1 MPRPY
6 RHEWRSGTNRSMR
19 LKDKVVIV
27 TGSTMGIGEATAR
40 RCVAEGARVVVHGLE
55 RERGEKVVQSLGPQ
69 AVLHISD
76 LADPKAP
83 AALAEAAAKAFGAI
97 DALVNNA
104 AWVARSNLDT
114 TSAERFD
121 RVMAINLRAPLLLI
135 QACLPHLKRSKG
147 AVLNIGSVNAHCGE
161 PNLLDY
167 SISKGGL
174 MTLTRNLA
182 DALAPHHVRVNQI
195 NPGWVLTENEY
206 KLKLADGLPADWP
219 EKLPEHLMPF
229 GRLIKPEEIAS
240 AVVHWISD
248 ESYPFTGAVTDVNTY
263 PMIGRNPPKEVK

>member
-1 MPRPY
+1 
-6 RHEWRSGTNRSMR
+6 MR

-40 RCVAEGARVVVHGLE
+40 LCVVEGARVVVHGLE
-55 RERGEKVVQSLGPQ
+55 ADRGQKVVESLGDR

-76 LADPKAP
+76 LSDAKAP
-83 AALAEAAAKAFGAI
+83 GALAEAAVKAFGRI

-104 AWVARSNLDT
+104 AWVARSNLNT
-114 TSAERFD
+114 TSATMFD

-135 QACLPHLKRSKG
+135 QACVPYLKLSKG

-182 DALAPHHVRVNQI
+182 DALATQHIRVNQI

-206 KLKLADGLPADWP
+206 KLKIADGLPADWP
-219 EKLPEHLMPF
+219 EKLPEHLMP
-229 GRLIKPEEIAS
+229 
-240 AVVHWISD
+240 
-248 ESYPFTGAVTDVNTY
+248 
-263 PMIGRNPPKEVK
+263 